1 VNEPYLWE
9 KSGDPDAE
17 LQQLENILAP
27 LRLKEQKPDFAALQ
41 RASFM
46 SKLRANLR
54 PDFGSA
60 LALAATI
67 ALAVWLISF
76 LRPTS
81 ASWEA
86 SATTGEPKLGGKPLQ
101 RGRFAPGTWLITG
114 PDSTAQ
120 IQSAKIGEIEV
131 GSDSQVSLK
140 ESSPQ
145 RQLLAMRYGNLH
157 ARVFSPPGLF
167 IVDTPSARAIDLG
180 CEYTLK
186 IERDGHGELHVLTGW
201 VSLNGESQSLVPA
214 GAMARVAAGGTLS
227 PPYFSDATPAFQQA
241 AGDFAFL
248 PADSAPKH
256 AALETLLREARQRD
270 ALTLLNLF
278 SRANES
284 ERLEVFDKLN
294 QLVPAP
300 EGITRETAR
309 NWHTNAMN
317 EWWPVVQE
325 SLQLGEIKKT
335 KGDPRKP

>member
-9 KSGDPDAE
+9 KSGDPDPE

-27 LRLKEQKPDFAALQ
+27 LRMRDQSPDFAALQ

-46 SKLRANLR
+46 NKLR
-54 PDFGSA
+54 PDFGTA
-60 LALAATI
+60 FAAVATI
-67 ALAVWLISF
+67 ALAIWLVSF

-81 ASWEA
+81 AAWEA
-86 SATTGEPKLGGKPLQ
+86 SATTGEPQLGGKPLQ
-101 RGRFAPGTWLITG
+101 RGRFAPGSWLVTG

-131 GSDSQVSLK
+131 GADTQVSLK
-140 ESSPQ
+140 ESTPQ

-186 IERDGHGELHVLTGW
+186 IDKDGHGELRVLSGW
-201 VSLNGESQSLVPA
+201 VSLNGGSQSLVPA
-214 GAMARVAAGGTLS
+214 GAMARVATGGVLS

-241 AGDFAFL
+241 AADFAFL
-248 PADSAPKH
+248 AAGAAPKH
-256 AALETLLREARQRD
+256 AALETLVHDARQRD
-270 ALTLLNLF
+270 AFTLLNLF
-278 SRANES
+278 SRASES

-300 EGITRETAR
+300 AGITRESAR
-309 NWHTNAMN
+309 NWQVNTMN
-317 EWWPVVQE
+317 DWWPAVQQ
-325 SLQLGEIKKT
+325 SLGLGEIKKG
-335 KGDPRKP
+335 KGSPGTD